1 MVIRFFP
8 ANCEE
13 YLVVV
18 VDFGFVFEGK
28 TPREFLIA
36 EVHSL
41 GSIDVVSKKYV
52 VRFICMYI
60 NQSIYICVYMYI
72 KV

>member
-52 VRFICMYI
+52 V
-60 NQSIYICVYMYI
+60 
-72 KV
+72 